1 MQNRQYQLR
10 LLIRFFQIIRP
21 LRSFSLLTEPA
32 PRGSGILSRSTD
44 FTTAFVSLFDFTT
57 KRRCC
62 QWNMA
67 RRQRKSDGNLCIRLD
82 IRQKSNKYRKI
93 IDFRNR
99 CDPVPFS
106 VFSVQSDFCETQA
119 YPHCAF
125 FRVQATIRCDPP
137 PDNPQV
143 VVLKKVYRI
152 RIFPVAAPRRI
163 NRT

>member
-1 MQNRQYQLR
+1 MIGAPCEGNDGSIPPIGPTFIIRVIDYTVRKGGVGKIGIQLQHRQYQLR

-21 LRSFSLLTEPA
+21 LRSFSLFTEPA
-32 PRGSGILSRSTD
+32 LRGQRHTVTIDRFYNGIR
-44 FTTAFVSLFDFTT
+44 LFSNFTT

-82 IRQKSNKYRKI
+82 IRQKRNKYRKI

-106 VFSVQSDFCETQA
+106 VFSV
-119 YPHCAF
+119 
-125 FRVQATIRCDPP
+125 
-137 PDNPQV
+137 
-143 VVLKKVYRI
+143 
-152 RIFPVAAPRRI
+152 
-163 NRT
+163 

>member
-1 MQNRQYQLR
+1 MIGAPCEGNDGSIPPIGPTFIIRIIDYTVRKGVLGKIGIQLQNRQYQLR
-10 LLIRFFQIIRP
+10 LLIRLFQIIRP

-32 PRGSGILSRSTD
+32 PRGSGKLSRSTD

-67 RRQRKSDGNLCIRLD
+67 RRQIKSDGNLCIRLD

-99 CDPVPFS
+99 RDPVPFS
-106 VFSVQSDFCETQA
+106 VFSV
-119 YPHCAF
+119 
-125 FRVQATIRCDPP
+125 
-137 PDNPQV
+137 
-143 VVLKKVYRI
+143 
-152 RIFPVAAPRRI
+152 
-163 NRT
+163 